1 VSLDFI
7 QSERDPLAG
16 EMDSQS
22 LSFTFVE
29 PGGLEQLVTEGRTPN
44 DSVATKPAT
53 SKRDLRCKDKETI
66 SVRCK
71 VLYHDAVTCPALD
84 TVIALGL
91 GSRLGDRWGQTHSA
105 PILTRCRPPKACFSF
120 RSMQPMKSGYAARI
134 TDLD

>member
-1 VSLDFI
+1 MSFNLI
-7 QSERDPLAG
+7 QLERDLPAG

-22 LSFTFVE
+22 LSFNFVE
-29 PGGLEQLVTEGRTPN
+29 PSGLQQQVTDGRATN

-84 TVIALGL
+84 TAIALGL
-91 GSRLGDRWGQTHSA
+91 GSRLGDRLW
-105 PILTRCRPPKACFSF
+105 
-120 RSMQPMKSGYAARI
+120 
-134 TDLD
+134 